1 MIRIGD
7 LKEPPRRQL
16 LGSDAYS
23 LVHDALTARLESAE
37 AQREIAF
44 STDRDDFTPPSQ

>member
-16 LGSDAYS
+16 LGSDAYH

-37 AQREIAF
+37 AQREVAF
-44 STDRDDFTPPSQ
+44 STDRDGYTPPRT